1 MNTPASAFRERRVTT
16 GDGLS
21 LYVRDYGDPASTATP
36 VLCLSGLTRNSRD
49 FHALAMRL
57 APQRRVLAMDWRGHG
72 RSDYDPNYQN
82 YGFDTD
88 MQDVLDLLAHEK
100 IPQVIII
107 GTSRGGIITMWL
119 AAHRPDVLAGA
130 IMNDMGPAGTVEG
143 MARLQK
149 NFGLP
154 NEFATFEEAAL
165 ALRDRQVPSIDLTP
179 AGWLRHARQYFR
191 QDADSKVRP
200 DFDPG
205 YALGFREMKG
215 RRDNWDQFAAMAKIP
230 TLVVRGIV
238 SDILDQPTVEE
249 MKRRKPDL
257 QVCIVPGRAH
267 CPYLDEPESIAAID
281 AFLAKV

>member
-1 MNTPASAFRERRVTT
+1 MLTTYAEKYFRTR
-16 GDGLS
+16 DGLRI
-21 LYVRDYGDPASTATP
+21 YYRDHGRAVAGQAPI
-36 VLCLSGLTRNSRD
+36 LCLAGSSSNIRS
-49 FHALAMRL
+49 FEHVAPRL
-57 APQRRVLAMDWRGHG
+57 AEGRRVLAMDWRGHG

-88 MQDVLDLLAHEK
+88 MQDVLELLAHET

-165 ALRDRQVPSIDLTP
+165 ALKDRQVPGIDLTP

-191 QDADSKVRP
+191 QDPDGRVRP

-215 RRDNWDQFAAMAKIP
+215 RRDNWDKFAPMAAIP

>member
-1 MNTPASAFRERRVTT
+1 MLTTYAERYFRTR
-16 GDGLS
+16 DGLR
-21 LYVRDYGDPASTATP
+21 LYYRDYGEAQSRKTP
-36 VLCLSGLTRNSRD
+36 ILCLAGSSSNIRS
-49 FHALAMRL
+49 FEHVAPRL
-57 APQRRVLAMDWRGHG
+57 AEGRRVLAMDWRGHG
-72 RSDYDPNYQN
+72 RSDYDPNYRN
-82 YGFDTD
+82 YGFETD
-88 MQDVLDLLAHEK
+88 MQDVLELLAHEK
-100 IPQVIII
+100 IPRVIII

-119 AAHRPDVLAGA
+119 AANRPDVLAGA

-154 NEFATFEEAAL
+154 SEFASFEEAAL
-165 ALRDRQVPSIDLTP
+165 ALQDRQVAGIDLTP

-191 QDADSKVRP
+191 QDPDGKVRP

-215 RRDNWDQFAAMAKIP
+215 RRDNWDKFAHMAKIP

-267 CPYLDEPESIAAID
+267 CPYLDEPESIDAID
-281 AFLAKV
+281 AFLTKV

>member
-1 MNTPASAFRERRVTT
+1 MLTTYAEKYFRTR
-16 GDGLS
+16 DGLRI
-21 LYVRDYGDPASTATP
+21 YYRDYGKAIAGKAP
-36 VLCLSGLTRNSRD
+36 VLCLAGSSSNIRS
-49 FHALAMRL
+49 FEHVAPRL
-57 APQRRVLAMDWRGHG
+57 AEGRRVLAMDWRGHG

-100 IPQVIII
+100 IPQVIIV

-119 AAHRPDVLAGA
+119 AAHHPDVLAGA

-165 ALRDRQVPSIDLTP
+165 ALRDRQVPGIDLTP

-257 QVCIVPGRAH
+257 QVCIVPGRGH

-281 AFLAKV
+281 AFLAAV

>member
-1 MNTPASAFRERRVTT
+1 MMTTYAEKYFRTR
-16 GDGLS
+16 DGLR
-21 LYVRDYGDPASTATP
+21 LYYRDHGDVDARKAP
-36 VLCLSGLTRNSRD
+36 VLCLAGSSSSIRSFD
-49 FHALAMRL
+49 PIASRL
-57 APQRRVLAMDWRGHG
+57 AEGRRVIAMDWRGHG
-72 RSDYDPNYQN
+72 RSDYDPNYRN
-82 YGFDTD
+82 YSFETD

-100 IPQVIII
+100 LPRVIII

-143 MARLQK
+143 MARLQR

-154 NEFATFEEAAL
+154 NEFASFEEAAL
-165 ALRDRQVPSIDLTP
+165 ALKDRQVGGIDLTP
-179 AGWLRHARQYFR
+179 GGWLRHARRYFR
-191 QDADSKVRP
+191 QDPDGKVRP

-215 RRDNWDQFAAMAKIP
+215 RRDNWDKFAHMATIP

-257 QVCIVPGRAH
+257 QVCIVPGRGH

-281 AFLAKV
+281 AFLAAV